1 MEGVLYKWTNYYNG
15 WQPRWFVLDGGVLS
29 YYDHKEDV
37 RKGSKGSL
45 KMAVCEIQVCPSD
58 DSRLELVIPG
68 EQHFY
73 LRTTSAAER
82 QGWVVALG
90 SAKACLTDSR
100 TRKEKEIMEASDS
113 LCSKM
118 SEMRLYYDLMTQQV
132 SLIRQGIQ
140 EPRPDVQRMSEASSL
155 LSATCDTFVRA
166 LEECVHTAAS
176 SVRPSTQQQQQQ
188 QQLAPPAVMSPTP
201 RSPQRP
207 ARVKSQGRTS
217 HTEST
222 TRSLPRPPPS
232 SRKRE
237 PNNNSNKSGR
247 TSSSSSSSRRRLAM
261 ASTRVG
267 AIVEEVE
274 EEAAAVEAPAAEG
287 ASRPEPTAAAAPR
300 EHASQEAAASGE
312 SRDADTP
319 QQGASHDAS
328 HDADTPQQAVSRDAD
343 MPQQAASRDG
353 SHDADTPQQA
363 ASHDASHDA
372 DTPQQATSRDADTPQ
387 QATSH
392 DASRDADTPQQA
404 ASHDADTPQ
413 QAASHDADTPNQTT
427 TPLEVIAGSDVCP
440 RFETS
445 DVATQESRRPAEH
458 RRDGEDST
466 VDGDD
471 PNAAAA
477 DDADDADSINDGHF
491 DDADDGNDADDGDVG
506 TAGRGEEG
514 GAGENSDA
522 GHVADRGFHP
532 ETLGEGE
539 DCWGEGED
547 PGVEGEDAGG
557 EGEDGGGEDSGGET
571 VETFFG
577 VMAQRFSD
585 AELQDEQGIH
595 VEPFLRACASI
606 VPVLDKLGPT
616 AFAPVKLDFVGNIRK
631 ITQKYE
637 TDRAAFPTLQSIVG
651 HELSSGTAL
660 VRNSTT
666 EALLWLRR
674 GLKFLLELLTE
685 VREGQANLHVALSN
699 AYGRTLRRYHGWV
712 VRGGL
717 ALRAAPALDGF
728 LAALT
733 AREGDPTGPEFR
745 AQLNRDLDT
754 YLGAM
759 RAQLGALDH
768 LYEQNQLE
776 SDRVV

>member
-176 SVRPSTQQQQQQ
+176 SDLTHTQQ
-188 QQLAPPAVMSPTP
+188 
-201 RSPQRP
+201 
-207 ARVKSQGRTS
+207 
-217 HTEST
+217 H
-222 TRSLPRPPPS
+222 RPPPA
-232 SRKRE
+232 
-237 PNNNSNKSGR
+237 P
-247 TSSSSSSSRRRLAM
+247 SSSPRCETQRRL
-261 ASTRVG
+261 
-267 AIVEEVE
+267 
-274 EEAAAVEAPAAEG
+274 PA
-287 ASRPEPTAAAAPR
+287 
-300 EHASQEAAASGE
+300 
-312 SRDADTP
+312 
-319 QQGASHDAS
+319 
-328 HDADTPQQAVSRDAD
+328 
-343 MPQQAASRDG
+343 
-353 SHDADTPQQA
+353 
-363 ASHDASHDA
+363 
-372 DTPQQATSRDADTPQ
+372 
-387 QATSH
+387 
-392 DASRDADTPQQA
+392 
-404 ASHDADTPQ
+404 
-413 QAASHDADTPNQTT
+413 
-427 TPLEVIAGSDVCP
+427 C
-440 RFETS
+440 
-445 DVATQESRRPAEH
+445 
-458 RRDGEDST
+458 
-466 VDGDD
+466 
-471 PNAAAA
+471 
-477 DDADDADSINDGHF
+477 INDGHF

-522 GHVADRGFHP
+522 GHVADRGFDP

-539 DCWGEGED
+539 DCRGEGED
-547 PGVEGEDAGG
+547 CRGEGEDRGGEGEGPGVDGEDAGG
-557 EGEDGGGEDSGGET
+557 EGEDGGGEDAGGET

-637 TDRAAFPTLQSIVG
+637 TDRAAFPTLQSIVR

-712 VRGGL
+712 VRGVFAL

-768 LYEQNQLE
+768 LYAQNQLE

>member
-1 MEGVLYKWTNYYNG
+1 
-15 WQPRWFVLDGGVLS
+15 
-29 YYDHKEDV
+29 
-37 RKGSKGSL
+37 
-45 KMAVCEIQVCPSD
+45 MAVCEIQVCPSD

-82 QGWVVALG
+82 QCWVVALG

-176 SVRPSTQQQQQQ
+176 SVRPSTQQQQLQ
-188 QQLAPPAVMSPTP
+188 QQLAPPAVMPPTP

-207 ARVKSQGRTS
+207 AGVKSQARAS
-217 HTEST
+217 HAEST
-222 TRSLPRPPPS
+222 ARSLPRPPPS

-237 PNNNSNKSGR
+237 PSNKSGR

-274 EEAAAVEAPAAEG
+274 EEAVEAPAAEG
-287 ASRPEPTAAAAPR
+287 ASRPEPKAAGPR
-300 EHASQEAAASGE
+300 EPTSQEAAASGVAPDGE
-312 SRDADTP
+312 SHRADAPQQQAASHDADTP
-319 QQGASHDAS
+319 QQQDASHDADAPQQDASHDADAPQQDASHDADAPQQDAS
-328 HDADTPQQAVSRDAD
+328 HDADTPQQ
-343 MPQQAASRDG
+343 QA
-353 SHDADTPQQA
+353 
-363 ASHDASHDA
+363 ASHDA
-372 DTPQQATSRDADTPQ
+372 DTPQQQAASHDADTPQ
-387 QATSH
+387 QDVSH
-392 DASRDADTPQQA
+392 DADVQQQA

-413 QAASHDADTPNQTT
+413 QAT
-427 TPLEVIAGSDVCP
+427 TPREAIAGSDVCP
-440 RFETS
+440 RFEAS
-445 DVATQESRRPAEH
+445 DVSTQESRRPGEH
-458 RRDGEDST
+458 QRDREHST
-466 VDGDD
+466 VDDDD
-471 PNAAAA
+471 PNADAA
-477 DDADDADSINDGHF
+477 DAAADDADSINDGHF
-491 DDADDGNDADDGDVG
+491 DDADDGNDGDDGEVG

-522 GHVADRGFHP
+522 GRVADGGFDP
-532 ETLGEGE
+532 EKLGEGE
-539 DCWGEGED
+539 DCRGED
-547 PGVEGEDAGG
+547 PGGEGEERQGEDPGG
-557 EGEDGGGEDSGGET
+557 DGEDGGGEDFQGET

-712 VRGGL
+712 VRGVFAL

-745 AQLNRDLDT
+745 RQLNRDLDT

-759 RAQLGALDH
+759 RAQLGALDE

>member
-1 MEGVLYKWTNYYNG
+1 
-15 WQPRWFVLDGGVLS
+15 
-29 YYDHKEDV
+29 
-37 RKGSKGSL
+37 
-45 KMAVCEIQVCPSD
+45 MAVCEIQVCPSD

-82 QGWVVALG
+82 QCWVVALG

-188 QQLAPPAVMSPTP
+188 QQQLAPPAVMPPTP

-207 ARVKSQGRTS
+207 AGVKSQARAS
-217 HTEST
+217 HAEST
-222 TRSLPRPPPS
+222 ARSLPRPPPS

-237 PNNNSNKSGR
+237 PSNKSGR

-274 EEAAAVEAPAAEG
+274 EEAVEAPAAEG
-287 ASRPEPTAAAAPR
+287 ASRPEPKAAGPR
-300 EHASQEAAASGE
+300 EPTSQEAAASGVAPDGE
-312 SRDADTP
+312 SHRADAP
-319 QQGASHDAS
+319 Q
-328 HDADTPQQAVSRDAD
+328 
-343 MPQQAASRDG
+343 
-353 SHDADTPQQA
+353 
-363 ASHDASHDA
+363 
-372 DTPQQATSRDADTPQ
+372 
-387 QATSH
+387 
-392 DASRDADTPQQA
+392 QQA

-413 QAASHDADTPNQTT
+413 QAASHDADTPQQQAASHDADTPQQDASHDADTLQLTASHDVDTPQQQAASHDADTPQQQAASHDADTSQQVASHDADASQQAASHDVDTSQQVASHDADTPQQAASHDADTPQQAT
-427 TPLEVIAGSDVCP
+427 TPREAIAGSDVCS
-440 RFETS
+440 RFEAS
-445 DVATQESRRPAEH
+445 DVSTQESRRPGEH
-458 RRDGEDST
+458 QRDREDST
-466 VDGDD
+466 VDDDD
-471 PNAAAA
+471 PNADA
-477 DDADDADSINDGHF
+477 ADDADSINDGHF
-491 DDADDGNDADDGDVG
+491 DDADDGNDGDDGEVG

-514 GAGENSDA
+514 GAGENSDV
-522 GHVADRGFHP
+522 GRVANRGFDP
-532 ETLGEGE
+532 EKLGEGE
-539 DCWGEGED
+539 DCRGED
-547 PGVEGEDAGG
+547 PGGEGEERQGEDPGG
-557 EGEDGGGEDSGGET
+557 DGEDGGGEDFQGET

-712 VRGGL
+712 VRGVFAL

-745 AQLNRDLDT
+745 RQLNRDLDT

-759 RAQLGALDH
+759 RAQLGALDE